1 LDEIEKERKEGL
13 DWEHLG
19 KAIAE
24 KNELEGKYFTSHI
37 SMLAQLF
44 GTMAKVVIEKLGKE
58 KGIPIVVETVKAFG
72 KERGSKIAKKVVEQ
86 GLPLSFKNFLVYTD
100 LDTSNSHN
108 MVPKIED
115 GELIIEISR
124 CDFSDAAKQWGVE
137 KYAAHYCRHIDIAI
151 LEGYNPDLKIE
162 VPEDLTSGG
171 KMCVLKYTVKE

>member
-1 LDEIEKERKEGL
+1 MDEIRKEREEGL

-24 KNELEGKYFTSHI
+24 KNELEGKYYTSHI

-44 GTMAKVVIEKLGKE
+44 GTMAKVVMEKLGE
-58 KGIPIVVETVKAFG
+58 DEGTPILEEAVKAFG
-72 KERGSKIAKKVVEQ
+72 KKRGKNIAEKVTEL

-100 LDTSNSHN
+100 LDTANSHD

-115 GELIIEISR
+115 GKLIVEISR
-124 CDFSDAAKQWGVE
+124 CDFSDAAKKWGVE
-137 KYAAHYCRHIDIAI
+137 KYAAYYCRHIDVAI

-162 VPEDLTSGG
+162 VPENITSGG
-171 KMCVLKYTVKE
+171 KMCILKYTVKK